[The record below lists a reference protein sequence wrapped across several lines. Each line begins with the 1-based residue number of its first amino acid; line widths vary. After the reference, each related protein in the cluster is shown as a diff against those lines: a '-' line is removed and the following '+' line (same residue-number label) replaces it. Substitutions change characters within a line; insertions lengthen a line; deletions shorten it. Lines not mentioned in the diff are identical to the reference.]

1 MKRVIL
7 TLVAAVVATGA
18 FAQINFGVKAGGNL
32 STISGMVDENNGLD
46 WGDLASANAS
56 QAMKLGLNAG
66 VYAEYMVVPMFL
78 GVQVEANFSMQGVNT
93 SAEASSD
100 LLGGGISGNTTYAAN
115 YINVPILA
123 KFHLLKLR
131 AYVGPQIGFALG
143 MNTTTETTLGNN
155 VNTQEGTLEE
165 GTFNTL
171 DLSLVVGAQYKLTSN
186 IGIDARYNIGLTD
199 VFPAVTNSNGEQISE
214 AWGKQ
219 GVIQLGVF
227 YEF

>member
-1 MKRVIL
+1 MKRVLL
-7 TLVAAVVATGA
+7 TLVAAVITTGA
-18 FAQINFGVKAGGNL
+18 FAQINFGVRVGGNL
-32 STISGMVDENNGLD
+32 STISGMVEENNGLD

-93 SAEASSD
+93 SAEASSG

-123 KFHLLKLR
+123 KFHLLKFR

-143 MNTTTETTLGNN
+143 MNTTTETTLSNN
-155 VNTQEGTLEE
+155 VHTKEGTI
-165 GTFNTL
+165 NTL
-171 DLSLVVGAQYKLTSN
+171 DLSLVVGAQYKLTRN

-199 VFPAVTNSNGEQISE
+199 VFPAVTNSNGEELIE

-219 GVIQLGVF
+219 GVLQLGVF
-227 YEF
+227 FEF